1 MLAVTQA
8 VAWVA
13 QFASEVEVEVV
24 VVLLS
29 VGCFAGWEVVVA
41 WEPQVICRIW
51 CRSGR
56 CLRVVVHNI
65 YKT

>member
-1 MLAVTQA
+1 MIQVVVSVAPLASV
-8 VAWVA
+8 
-13 QFASEVEVEVV
+13 VEVV
-24 VVLLS
+24 LALLS

-41 WEPQVICRIW
+41 LDPQVICRIW

>member
-1 MLAVTQA
+1 MLVVTQ
-8 VAWVA
+8 VEAWVA
-13 QFASEVEVEVV
+13 QFASEVEVV

-29 VGCFAGWEVVVA
+29 VGCFAGWEVVEA